1 MSKSQSIRVICR
13 IRPENERE
21 KASGMKGCIDVLSE
35 NSLKIYPLDQ
45 PAKSGQVT
53 KEEPH
58 EFTFDRVFP
67 NTTRQIEVFEFAAK
81 PLIDGVFDGIN
92 CTLFC
97 YGQTSSGKT
106 FTMEGI
112 HGNEDLQGIIPRAMR
127 YIFQKIT
134 EVENAEC
141 SVKCSYYQIYNEKIQ
156 DLLDPKK
163 SDLIVREDKRK
174 GIWVEDLTEKY
185 VASVKDMQ
193 DAFALGASNRTVS
206 ATQMNAGSSRSHS
219 LFVVTI
225 FQKNTVTESTKSAK
239 VFFVDLAGSEKM
251 SKTGITGGMGL
262 KEAQNINKSLM
273 VLGMVIN
280 ALTEGAQHIPYRD
293 SKLTRVLQESIGGN
307 SQTTLIVTCTS
318 NGLNQSESL
327 STLRFGQRAKLI
339 KNKVV
344 ANTVKSVKELMIIIK
359 QLEEKIKKLEAAKG
373 KITDEDDN
381 NNNENTNNDNNNNSN
396 NNNDGKEDVKVK
408 TIEKIVQVTKCENCE
423 KYINELM
430 NKRVEIL
437 TLTEQVDDLEKDKDD
452 LEVEIK
458 DKVQEIYDLNEK
470 GNENEEEKKKIIEK
484 HEELVKN
491 VQNTMEKINEFTDE
505 KKRVIDKL
513 KSSKETEEIN
523 NAIDELVK
531 LFKNDEDNC
540 KEILN
545 IIEKDEKEKEI
556 KNNNNNIIDSIN
568 EDNNS
573 NMIVYINKDSTQE
586 EIKIEK
592 KIFVDKEI
600 MTEEFINEKE
610 KIEIDD
616 KVKELKE
623 DKEIIKQLNIENDIL
638 KSTKETLIN
647 EKNNIEKVLS
657 QLNDKVKEM
666 NKIIF
671 EKDER
676 MKELNSK
683 NISLTKKFE
692 DYKKTVLETISQNE
706 NNAKELIN
714 NIKVLESENLNL
726 KKEIDKRKNIIFSV
740 DNLENII
747 LKGKEKIELNFDDQ
761 EHLSIKSLDKPILIL
776 NNLENIEIKGKEKPN
791 LSFIIQEQLSIK
803 EKDKP
808 KLINQNIEQLI
819 IKGKDKPKLVD
830 QNIEQLVIQGKDKP
844 KLINQNIE
852 QLVIK
857 GKDKPKLINQ
867 NIEQLVIKGKD
878 KPKLINQN
886 IEKILIKGK
895 DKPKL
900 INQNIEKI
908 LIKGKDKPK
917 LINQNIEQLIIK
929 GKDKPK
935 LINQNIEKILIKG
948 KEKPKLSSL
957 LLEKIS
963 ITGKEK
969 PEIQLSSQ
977 IQEDLTIKG
986 KEKEKINLLSSKL
999 ENISIKGKE
1008 KEENTKKEEKLN
1020 ININQLQISQNFNI
1034 SSSLKNEILKY
1045 EKSTQI
1051 SKEKLEKMNNNKK
1064 IKFSNLIFSVQ
1075 KSFYLKGREMNNEDL
1090 ISQISRNEDLLS
1102 IISKNEDL
1110 MSKISLRNEDF
1121 KFETLLVEKDL
1132 KVKVEYREIDRN
1144 TLEVFFKTNKDENLI
1159 LHWGVSKNK
1168 NWYHPKNG
1176 FIPPNSRKFDQY
1188 SIDTQFIIN
1197 NKNTNE
1203 KIIHLNVKKGQ
1214 GHSRIDG
1221 LSFVFY
1227 NPYINKWYNNYNQDY
1242 LIKFRHVH

>member
-381 NNNENTNNDNNNNSN
+381 NNNENTNNDNNNNNNCN

-531 LFKNDEDNC
+531 LFKNDEENC

-623 DKEIIKQLNIENDIL
+623 DKEIIKQLNIENDQL
-638 KSTKETLIN
+638 KSTKEILIN

-714 NIKVLESENLNL
+714 NIKVLESENQNL
-726 KKEIDKRKNIIFSV
+726 KKEIDKRKNIIFSI

-747 LKGKEKIELNFDDQ
+747 LKGKEKIELNFDNQ

-803 EKDKP
+803 EKDNP

-830 QNIEQLVIQGKDKP
+830 QNIEQLVIKGKDKPKLINQSIEKILIKGKEKP

-857 GKDKPKLINQ
+857 GKEKA
-867 NIEQLVIKGKD
+867 
-878 KPKLINQN
+878 KLINQN
-886 IEKILIKGK
+886 IEKF
-895 DKPKL
+895 
-900 INQNIEKI
+900 

-929 GKDKPK
+929 GKEKPK

-969 PEIQLSSQ
+969 PEIHLSSQ

-1008 KEENTKKEEKLN
+1008 KEENSKKEEKLN

-1034 SSSLKNEILKY
+1034 SSALKNEILKY

-1051 SKEKLEKMNNNKK
+1051 SKEKLEKINNNKK

>member
-381 NNNENTNNDNNNNSN
+381 NNNENTNNDNNNNNNCN

-623 DKEIIKQLNIENDIL
+623 DKEIIKQLNIENDQL
-638 KSTKETLIN
+638 KSTKEILIN

-747 LKGKEKIELNFDDQ
+747 LKGKEKIELNFDNQ

-830 QNIEQLVIQGKDKP
+830 QNIEQLVI
-844 KLINQNIE
+844 
-852 QLVIK
+852 K

-867 NIEQLVIKGKD
+867 S
-878 KPKLINQN
+878 

-900 INQNIEKI
+900 INK
-908 LIKGKDKPK
+908 
-917 LINQNIEQLIIK
+917 NIEQLIIK

-969 PEIQLSSQ
+969 PEIHLSSQ

-1008 KEENTKKEEKLN
+1008 KEENSKKEEKLN

-1034 SSSLKNEILKY
+1034 SSALKNEILKY

-1051 SKEKLEKMNNNKK
+1051 SKEKLEKINNNKK

>member
-623 DKEIIKQLNIENDIL
+623 DKEIIKQLNIENDQL
-638 KSTKETLIN
+638 KSTKEILIN

-683 NISLTKKFE
+683 NISLTLKKFE
-692 DYKKTVLETISQNE
+692 DYKKNCFT
-706 NNAKELIN
+706 NN
-714 NIKVLESENLNL
+714 
-726 KKEIDKRKNIIFSV
+726 FS
-740 DNLENII
+740 
-747 LKGKEKIELNFDDQ
+747 K
-761 EHLSIKSLDKPILIL
+761 
-776 NNLENIEIKGKEKPN
+776 
-791 LSFIIQEQLSIK
+791 
-803 EKDKP
+803 
-808 KLINQNIEQLI
+808 
-819 IKGKDKPKLVD
+819 
-830 QNIEQLVIQGKDKP
+830 
-844 KLINQNIE
+844 
-852 QLVIK
+852 
-857 GKDKPKLINQ
+857 
-867 NIEQLVIKGKD
+867 
-878 KPKLINQN
+878 
-886 IEKILIKGK
+886 
-895 DKPKL
+895 
-900 INQNIEKI
+900 
-908 LIKGKDKPK
+908 
-917 LINQNIEQLIIK
+917 
-929 GKDKPK
+929 
-935 LINQNIEKILIKG
+935 
-948 KEKPKLSSL
+948 
-957 LLEKIS
+957 
-963 ITGKEK
+963 
-969 PEIQLSSQ
+969 
-977 IQEDLTIKG
+977 
-986 KEKEKINLLSSKL
+986 
-999 ENISIKGKE
+999 
-1008 KEENTKKEEKLN
+1008 
-1020 ININQLQISQNFNI
+1020 
-1034 SSSLKNEILKY
+1034 
-1045 EKSTQI
+1045 
-1051 SKEKLEKMNNNKK
+1051 
-1064 IKFSNLIFSVQ
+1064 
-1075 KSFYLKGREMNNEDL
+1075 
-1090 ISQISRNEDLLS
+1090 
-1102 IISKNEDL
+1102 
-1110 MSKISLRNEDF
+1110 
-1121 KFETLLVEKDL
+1121 
-1132 KVKVEYREIDRN
+1132 
-1144 TLEVFFKTNKDENLI
+1144 
-1159 LHWGVSKNK
+1159 
-1168 NWYHPKNG
+1168 
-1176 FIPPNSRKFDQY
+1176 
-1188 SIDTQFIIN
+1188 
-1197 NKNTNE
+1197 
-1203 KIIHLNVKKGQ
+1203 
-1214 GHSRIDG
+1214 
-1221 LSFVFY
+1221 
-1227 NPYINKWYNNYNQDY
+1227 
-1242 LIKFRHVH
+1242 